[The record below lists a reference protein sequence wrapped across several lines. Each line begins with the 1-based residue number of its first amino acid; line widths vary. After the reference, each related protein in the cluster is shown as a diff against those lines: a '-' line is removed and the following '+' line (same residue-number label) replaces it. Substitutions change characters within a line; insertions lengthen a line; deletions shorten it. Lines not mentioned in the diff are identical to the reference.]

1 MASGL
6 LYWGAMSEMIHTIYQ
21 LRLLQEK
28 LASVQGLT
36 MEEVVELETL
46 ESELENPLLGRA
58 YRRLDLRI
66 SAMLRY
72 PGKNALV
79 HVLDL
84 SPGGIRIK
92 GCPDLFTG
100 EVTQLHLRE
109 SEQRSYRFSAQVIWI
124 RSHHGECTAGLRFV
138 GQPMLINHGP
148 PSTGPENIAERINVA
163 QG

>member
-1 MASGL
+1 
-6 LYWGAMSEMIHTIYQ
+6 MSEMIHTIYQ

-28 LASVQGLT
+28 LASVKGLN
-36 MEEVVELETL
+36 MEEVVELEAL
-46 ESELENPLLGRA
+46 ESELESPMLGRQ

-72 PGKNALV
+72 PGKNTLV

-92 GCPDLFTG
+92 GCPGLFTG
-100 EVTQLHLRE
+100 EITELHLRE
-109 SEQRSYRFSAQVIWI
+109 SEQRSYRFRAQVIWI
-124 RSHHGECTAGLRFV
+124 RSHRREFTAGLRFT

-148 PSTGPENIAERINVA
+148 PSSNVPENIVERINVA
-163 QG
+163 